1 MVLNQISTRHKRIN
15 RCARETDGAGSYNS
29 VFVAL
34 FTLQLGQGG
43 KSGNI
48 KVVQHGHNEPGH
60 GSDICDT
67 AGNNAYLLYNTSAFV
82 STTCVRMC
90 QVQIVYGSAGDRQKE
105 LEFLSFQHIALRNV
119 YVRQRCRGSFIGRS
133 ATTRIA
139 KLSCRKEQNLKM
151 F

>member
-15 RCARETDGAGSYNS
+15 RCSRETDGAGSYNS

-67 AGNNAYLLYNTSAFV
+67 AGNKAYLDIDVTRLTSCSLQVSLCARCKLYTGVLAIDKKN
-82 STTCVRMC
+82 
-90 QVQIVYGSAGDRQKE
+90 
-105 LEFLSFQHIALRNV
+105 
-119 YVRQRCRGSFIGRS
+119 RGFYHFGISHY
-133 ATTRIA
+133 
-139 KLSCRKEQNLKM
+139 QM
-151 F
+151 FARG